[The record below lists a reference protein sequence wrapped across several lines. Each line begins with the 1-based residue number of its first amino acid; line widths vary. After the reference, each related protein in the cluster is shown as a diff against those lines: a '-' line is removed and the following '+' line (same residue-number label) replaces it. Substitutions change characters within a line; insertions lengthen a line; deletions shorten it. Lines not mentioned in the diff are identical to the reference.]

1 MKDFCFGEPRCSNK
15 VKHSAKFLVV
25 RCHASV
31 VEVSCVNSSS
41 APRKVA
47 PTPQGASSR
56 SHAPLSYRA
65 HGRAPSASSPNRA
78 ARDPASFRPARRDRS
93 PQPPPAVPPHPLA
106 PRASMWGARRRVAC
120 VAAQWRGTRS
130 RVFSS
135 SAARRDRH
143 GFLRCAVPHSRSP
156 SALSAAPRLFCV
168 IAQSSGTRSRAP
180 FLQRCV
186 IGRHRLL

>member
-15 VKHSAKFLVV
+15 VKHSAKF
-25 RCHASV
+25 CCAMSCQCG
-31 VEVSCVNSSS
+31 EVSCVNSSS
-41 APRKVA
+41 APRKA
-47 PTPQGASSR
+47 AADSSR
-56 SHAPLSYRA
+56 RVRPALTLPYLTERTAEPRLRHRPIERNAIPR
-65 HGRAPSASSPNRA
+65 PFVQRA
-78 ARDPASFRPARRDRS
+78 AIGRHSLLQPCHPTLSLPERS
-93 PQPPPAVPPHPLA
+93 QRGERL
-106 PRASMWGARRRVAC
+106 SC

-135 SAARRDRH
+135 SAARETATASS
-143 GFLRCAVPHSRSP
+143 RCAVPHSRSP

-168 IAQSSGTRSRAP
+168 IAQSSGTRSRVL